1 MKKIYGNMITKELEI
16 LYLKNNLK
24 KDFQDLWI
32 QRL

>member
-16 LYLKNNLK
+16 LYLKKNLK